1 MGGRYVTAMVS
12 HSATAVGGDD
22 ATELTVD
29 QLAVRAGVSVRTVR
43 FYAGKRLLPPPRLV
57 GRTGYY
63 GSAHLARLTLIRD
76 LTEAG
81 YTLAAVEAFLRDLP
95 ADADA
100 EAVTL
105 YGALLTPWAG
115 RDTIVLTRAE
125 LAERACRPLDD
136 EAVAL
141 LAGAGALAI
150 LDDGRVA
157 LSEGQLELALRLL
170 DLDAPLDAL
179 VEAGEI
185 VRRHAASL
193 ARDLQ
198 RVFRERIIAELGDAD
213 PAARERLRAL
223 AAALRPLTI
232 QALVAAYTEAL
243 EAEVRGA
250 ARR

>member
-1 MGGRYVTAMVS
+1 MVS
-12 HSATAVGGDD
+12 HRATDD
-22 ATELTVD
+22 AQAADELTVD
-29 QLAVRAGVSVRTVR
+29 ELAARAGTSVRTVR

-63 GSAHLARLTLIRD
+63 GPSHLARLALIRD
-76 LTEAG
+76 LTDAG
-81 YTLAAVEAFLRDLP
+81 YTLAAVQDFLGSLP

-100 EAVTL
+100 EAVSL

-115 RDTIVLTRAE
+115 RDTIVLTRDE
-125 LAERACRPLDD
+125 LVTRAGRPIDD
-136 EAVAL
+136 DALAL
-141 LAGAGALAI
+141 LAGSGALEVRS
-150 LDDGRVA
+150 DGRIA

-179 VEAGEI
+179 LEAGDI
-185 VRRHAASL
+185 VRQHAAAL

-198 RVFRERIIAELGDAD
+198 RLFRERIIAELGDAD

-232 QALVAAYTEAL
+232 QALIAAYTEAL
-243 EAEVRGA
+243 EREVRGA